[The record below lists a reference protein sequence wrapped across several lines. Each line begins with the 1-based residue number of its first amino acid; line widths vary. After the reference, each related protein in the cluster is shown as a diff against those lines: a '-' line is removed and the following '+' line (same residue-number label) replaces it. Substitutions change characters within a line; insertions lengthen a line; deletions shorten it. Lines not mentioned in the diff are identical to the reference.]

1 MDKKLPLYQ
10 FTDSLLTFSCKN
22 YLLNRKKGWVIFD
35 IQLHNS
41 LTKTI
46 NINLSVYHFQSRTDS
61 LRFRIFMP
69 FFFAC
74 GQMVGTKVVG
84 PRAVA
89 GHKGRKIHS
98 FRKPSSLI
106 TSFRGSWRFLGVEN
120 SRVILGNTKGS
131 NRFCSDAAFS
141 KQFKTAQQDIPKK

>member
-1 MDKKLPLYQ
+1 MQELSFKE
-10 FTDSLLTFSCKN
+10 
-22 YLLNRKKGWVIFD
+22 KKGLSNFFD
-35 IQLHNS
+35 IQLHSS

-61 LRFRIFMP
+61 LRFRIFMR
-69 FFFAC
+69 FFC
-74 GQMVGTKVVG
+74 LWTDGRYKSCWTKLPPG
-84 PRAVA
+84 AAVA